1 MENISSARTHHTGRF
16 FDSSSLLR
24 LVIVWLITV
33 AVFLFV
39 HNRAVR
45 VPSLELGTVASQ
57 YVVAEVPFK
66 FVDEEM
72 TTAARHAAVIDVGK
86 IFEISSEDILK
97 RKMEFEALLLKD
109 QWWRRIMTA
118 QSSLDEMYRASE
130 QFFDLLEQIRFSDVR
145 TIERMRQA
153 GIDVV
158 NFHEIAPIDLRLGI
172 CFTDKIWEFV
182 RRRAFGD
189 GRFQPAAADF
199 LISTIRD
206 KIWILRVDNAMTRK
220 VRKQLR
226 QNVPATYSFVDA
238 GTRIIDSG
246 EKVTSRHMAKLV
258 AMKKELSLQRDLWHP
273 KTILGSLILTAV
285 IVFVGGLFFRCYHR
299 EILKSNTT
307 MFLIVTIVLLGMG
320 SVKLFELFLLHS
332 SHDLVDSVRSPL
344 LTPFVGILLCILV
357 NPSVAIFIVA
367 VLAVLFDGCSEF
379 RIAGFL
385 IQNLL
390 VGFVV
395 IFYTRT
401 LRRRAEIV
409 GICLKGWAVASLIVL
424 GVALYK
430 DFSFPVVCNDIVGAG
445 FFMLLTAVVVVGLL
459 PLFESCF
466 HILTDINL
474 MEYMNPNNELLQRL
488 MVEAPGTYQHA
499 VLVGS
504 IAEAAAQAIGANG
517 LFCRVATLYHD
528 IGKVSIAQYF
538 TENQQ
543 SGMNIHQLLTPVE
556 SARVIISHVQEG
568 VNLARKAGLP
578 ESFISMIREHHG
590 TSLVYYFYHEQLK
603 SVGHDTSK
611 VDEREFRYA
620 GPKPRS
626 KEAAILMIADSFEAA
641 CRSVEEMTEEIL
653 QRLVDQIVR
662 EKVEDGQLD
671 DCILSFEELG
681 KAKKAMVKA
690 LMSVGHFRIKYPAK
704 VKVSHK

>member
-1 MENISSARTHHTGRF
+1 LTMENISSARTHHTGRF

-285 IVFVGGLFFRCYHR
+285 IVFVGGLFFR
-299 EILKSNTT
+299 
-307 MFLIVTIVLLGMG
+307 
-320 SVKLFELFLLHS
+320 
-332 SHDLVDSVRSPL
+332 
-344 LTPFVGILLCILV
+344 
-357 NPSVAIFIVA
+357 
-367 VLAVLFDGCSEF
+367 
-379 RIAGFL
+379 
-385 IQNLL
+385 
-390 VGFVV
+390 
-395 IFYTRT
+395 
-401 LRRRAEIV
+401 
-409 GICLKGWAVASLIVL
+409 
-424 GVALYK
+424 
-430 DFSFPVVCNDIVGAG
+430 
-445 FFMLLTAVVVVGLL
+445 
-459 PLFESCF
+459 
-466 HILTDINL
+466 
-474 MEYMNPNNELLQRL
+474 
-488 MVEAPGTYQHA
+488 
-499 VLVGS
+499 
-504 IAEAAAQAIGANG
+504 
-517 LFCRVATLYHD
+517 
-528 IGKVSIAQYF
+528 
-538 TENQQ
+538 
-543 SGMNIHQLLTPVE
+543 
-556 SARVIISHVQEG
+556 
-568 VNLARKAGLP
+568 
-578 ESFISMIREHHG
+578 
-590 TSLVYYFYHEQLK
+590 
-603 SVGHDTSK
+603 
-611 VDEREFRYA
+611 
-620 GPKPRS
+620 
-626 KEAAILMIADSFEAA
+626 
-641 CRSVEEMTEEIL
+641 
-653 QRLVDQIVR
+653 
-662 EKVEDGQLD
+662 
-671 DCILSFEELG
+671 
-681 KAKKAMVKA
+681 
-690 LMSVGHFRIKYPAK
+690 
-704 VKVSHK
+704 